1 MKKIG
6 ILTFHNVP
14 NYGAALQVYALK
26 NFLELIS
33 GTEASVIDF
42 QCQGNANGFEPSE
55 IERSIASSKSPFLK
69 RAVKITLFKLFTK
82 KEYSIKTK
90 AFSDFRSKYLNID
103 SDLES
108 LSENYELFVCGSDQ
122 IWNPNITDG
131 LKDYYFG
138 ANKNQKGVRTVSY
151 AASCGNVDD
160 VCCSFEKPFFEML
173 SSLDKIG
180 VREVSLDRYLK
191 ENNVESSCNIDPT
204 FLLSKDDYVN
214 GFSLKNT
221 DKKYILC
228 YALQKNPALKT
239 AAEQISK
246 RMGLPIIYVC
256 GYIERKPHASN
267 ELFSVSP
274 TGFLELLY
282 NSEYVITN
290 SFHGMAFSLIFEK
303 NFNIV
308 LPNSRASRLTDFLES
323 LSLTN
328 RICTA
333 ENINISDISYKEV
346 NSLLN
351 VNIEESKKY
360 LINEVGAL
368 K

>member
-1 MKKIG
+1 M
-6 ILTFHNVP
+6 
-14 NYGAALQVYALK
+14 Q
-26 NFLELIS
+26 
-33 GTEASVIDF
+33 
-42 QCQGNANGFEPSE
+42 
-55 IERSIASSKSPFLK
+55 
-69 RAVKITLFKLFTK
+69 
-82 KEYSIKTK
+82 
-90 AFSDFRSKYLNID
+90 
-103 SDLES
+103 
-108 LSENYELFVCGSDQ
+108 
-122 IWNPNITDG
+122 
-131 LKDYYFG
+131 
-138 ANKNQKGVRTVSY
+138 
-151 AASCGNVDD
+151 
-160 VCCSFEKPFFEML
+160 
-173 SSLDKIG
+173 
-180 VREVSLDRYLK
+180 
-191 ENNVESSCNIDPT
+191 
-204 FLLSKDDYVN
+204 
-214 GFSLKNT
+214 KNT
-221 DKKYILC
+221 
-228 YALQKNPALKT
+228 ALKT

>member
-14 NYGAALQVYALK
+14 NYGAVLQAYALK
-26 NFLELIS
+26 SFLELNS
-33 GTEASVIDF
+33 GREVSVIDF
-42 QCQGNANGFEPSE
+42 KCQGNNNSFEPRE
-55 IERSIASSKSPFLK
+55 IERSMASSKSNLLK
-69 RAVKITLFKLFTK
+69 RAVKITLFELFTK
-82 KEYSIKTK
+82 KEYSVKTK

-138 ANKNQKGVRTVSY
+138 TNKNQKGVRTISY

-160 VCCSFEKPFFEML
+160 VRCSFEKPFFEML

-180 VREVSLDRYLK
+180 VREASLDRYLK

-204 FLLSKDDYVN
+204 FLLSKDDYIN
-214 GFSLKNT
+214 EFSLKST

-228 YALQKNPALKT
+228 YALQKKPALKT

-256 GYIERKPHASN
+256 GYTERAPHASN
-267 ELFSVSP
+267 ELFNVSP
-274 TGFLELLY
+274 IGFLELLY
-282 NSEYVITN
+282 NSEYIITN

-308 LPNSRASRLTDFLES
+308 LPNSRANRLTDFLES
-323 LSLTN
+323 LSLTD
-328 RICTA
+328 RICSA
-333 ENINISDISYKEV
+333 GSINISDINYKLV
-346 NSLLN
+346 NGLLN
-351 VNIEESKKY
+351 ANVEESKKY
-360 LINEVGAL
+360 LISEVGTL